1 MIITSRQNPL
11 VRSIRRLHHR
21 KYRQGHLLLEG
32 THLLQEALAAGY
44 RLSVV
49 CYTSA
54 WQAKQSPTFWQQVVH
69 RSDRAVE
76 VSEEVLTALCT
87 TTTPDGVV
95 AVADHTPLPTLPLQR
110 LGLCLVTLQDPGNLG
125 TIIRTA
131 AAVGVEGL
139 LLTPDCVDM
148 THPKVLRASAGQWF
162 RLPMQTVS
170 DSLATL
176 KAYQAQGW
184 QIVVTLPTAPLIYW
198 QANFR
203 QPTLLVMGNE
213 GQGLPPAY
221 QDLNFTALR
230 IPQEPNVESLNVA
243 IATAVLLYEVYR
255 QRSLD

>member
-11 VRSIRRLHHR
+11 VRSIRKLHHR

-44 RLSVV
+44 RFSVV
-49 CYTSA
+49 CYTGS
-54 WQAKQSPTFWQQVVH
+54 WQAKQSSAFWQQVLH
-69 RSDRAVE
+69 RSDRTVE
-76 VSEEVLTALCT
+76 VSDEVLAALCT
-87 TTTPDGVV
+87 TMTPDGVI
-95 AVADHTPLPTLPLQR
+95 AVVNHVPSSTLPLKG

-139 LLTPDCVDM
+139 LLTADCVDI

-162 RLPMQTVS
+162 RLPMQTVT
-170 DSLATL
+170 DGLATL

-198 QANFR
+198 QADFR

-213 GQGLPPAY
+213 GQGLPLAY
-221 QDLNFTALR
+221 HDTTFTALR

-255 QRSLD
+255 QRWSD

>member
-11 VRSIRRLHHR
+11 VRSIRKLHHR

-32 THLLQEALAAGY
+32 THLLQEAVAGGY
-44 RLSVV
+44 HLSVV

-69 RSDRAVE
+69 RSDRTVE
-76 VSEEVLTALCT
+76 VTEEVLTALCT

-95 AVADHTPLPTLPLQR
+95 AVADYTPLPTLPLQR

-162 RLPMQTVS
+162 RLPMQTITNG
-170 DSLATL
+170 LETL

-184 QIVVTLPTAPLIYW
+184 QIVVTLPTAPCVYW
-198 QANFR
+198 QADFR
-203 QPTLLVMGNE
+203 RPTLLVMGNE

-221 QDLNFTALR
+221 HDSSFTALR

>member
-1 MIITSRQNPL
+1 MIITSRQNSL
-11 VRSIRRLHHR
+11 VRSIRKLHQR

-44 RLSVV
+44 RFSVV
-49 CYTSA
+49 CYTGS
-54 WQAKQSPTFWQQVVH
+54 WQAKQSSVFWQQVLH
-69 RSDRAVE
+69 SSDRTVE
-76 VSEEVLTALCT
+76 VTEEILAALCT

-95 AVADHTPLPTLPLQR
+95 AVADHKSPPTLPLKR
-110 LGLCLVTLQDPGNLG
+110 LGLCLITLQDPGNLG

-139 LLTPDCVDM
+139 LLTRDCVDI

-162 RLPMQTVS
+162 RLPMQTVT
-170 DSLATL
+170 DALATL
-176 KAYQAQGW
+176 KTYQAQGW
-184 QIVVTLPTAPLIYW
+184 QVVVTSPTAPLPYW
-198 QANFR
+198 QADFR

-221 QDLNFTALR
+221 HDSRFTALR

-255 QRSLD
+255 QRWLD

>member
-11 VRSIRRLHHR
+11 VRSIRKLHHR

-44 RLSVV
+44 RFSVV
-49 CYTSA
+49 CYTAS
-54 WQAKQSPTFWQQVVH
+54 WQAKQSSAFWQQVLQ

-76 VSEEVLTALCT
+76 VSDEVLAALCT
-87 TTTPDGVV
+87 TITPDGVI
-95 AVADHTPLPTLPLQR
+95 AVVNYVPSSTLPLKG

-139 LLTPDCVDM
+139 LLTPDCVDI

-162 RLPMQTVS
+162 RLSMQTVT
-170 DSLATL
+170 DGLATL

-184 QIVVTLPTAPLIYW
+184 QVVVTLPTAPLIYW
-198 QANFR
+198 QADFR

-221 QDLNFTALR
+221 HDTTFTAVR
-230 IPQEPNVESLNVA
+230 IPQKPNVESLNVA

-255 QRSLD
+255 QRWLD

>member
-1 MIITSRQNPL
+1 MIITSRQNQL
-11 VRSIRRLHHR
+11 VRSIRKLHHR

-32 THLLQEALAAGY
+32 THLIQEALASGY
-44 RLSVV
+44 HLSVV

-54 WQAKQSPTFWQQVVH
+54 WQAKQSPTFWQRLLH

-76 VSEEVLTALCT
+76 VSEEVLAALCT

-95 AVADHTPLPTLPLQR
+95 AVADYTPLPTLPLQS

-139 LLTPDCVDM
+139 LLSADCVDM

-162 RLPMQTVS
+162 RLPMQTVT
-170 DSLATL
+170 DGLATL
-176 KAYQAQGW
+176 KTYQAQGW
-184 QIVVTLPTAPLIYW
+184 QIVVTRPTAPLIYW
-198 QANFR
+198 QADFC

-221 QDLNFTALR
+221 QDASFTALR

-255 QRSLD
+255 QRWRD

>member
-1 MIITSRQNPL
+1 MIITSRQNSL
-11 VRSIRRLHHR
+11 VRSIRKLHQR
-21 KYRQGHLLLEG
+21 KYRQGQLLLEG
-32 THLLQEALAAGY
+32 THLLQEALAADY
-44 RLSVV
+44 RFAVV
-49 CYTSA
+49 CYTAS
-54 WQAKQSPTFWQQVVH
+54 WQAKQSPAFWQQVVH

-76 VSEEVLTALCT
+76 VSEEVLAALCT

-95 AVADHTPLPTLPLQR
+95 AVANYTPPPTLPLKR

-139 LLTPDCVDM
+139 LLTSDCVDI

-162 RLPMQTVS
+162 RLPMQTIT
-170 DSLATL
+170 DGLETL

-184 QIVVTLPTAPLIYW
+184 QIVVTSPAASLIYW
-198 QANFR
+198 QADLR
-203 QPTLLVMGNE
+203 RPTLLVMGNE

-221 QDLNFTALR
+221 NDSMFTALR

-255 QRSLD
+255 QRWLD

>member
-1 MIITSRQNPL
+1 MITSRQNQL
-11 VRSIRRLHHR
+11 VRSIRKLHHR

-32 THLLQEALAAGY
+32 THLIQEALVSGY
-44 RLSVV
+44 HLSVV

-54 WQAKQSPTFWQQVVH
+54 WQAKQSPTFWQQLLH

-76 VSEEVLTALCT
+76 VSEEVLAALCT

-95 AVADHTPLPTLPLQR
+95 AVADYTPLPTLPLQS

-139 LLTPDCVDM
+139 LLTSDCVDM

-162 RLPMQTVS
+162 RLPMQTVT
-170 DSLATL
+170 DGLTTL

-184 QIVVTLPTAPLIYW
+184 QIVVTLPTAPLVYW
-198 QANFR
+198 QGDFR

-221 QDLNFTALR
+221 QDRTFTALR
-230 IPQEPNVESLNVA
+230 IPQEPTVESLNVA

-255 QRSLD
+255 QRWLD

>member
-11 VRSIRRLHHR
+11 VRSIRKLHHR

-44 RLSVV
+44 HLSVV
-49 CYTSA
+49 CYTEP
-54 WQAKQSPTFWQQVVH
+54 WRTKQSPAFWQQVVQGSA
-69 RSDRAVE
+69 RTVE
-76 VSEEVLTALCT
+76 VSEEVLAALST

-95 AVADHTPLPTLPLQR
+95 AVADYSPLKKLPLKR

-139 LLTPDCVDM
+139 LLTPDCVDI

-162 RLPMQTVS
+162 RLPMQTIS
-170 DSLATL
+170 DGLETL
-176 KAYQAQGW
+176 RAYQAQGW
-184 QIVVTLPTAPLIYW
+184 QIVVTLPTAPCIYW
-198 QANFR
+198 QADFR
-203 QPTLLVMGNE
+203 RPTLLVMGNE
-213 GQGLPPAY
+213 GQGLPSAY
-221 QDLNFTALR
+221 HDPTFTALR

-255 QRSLD
+255 QRWLD